1 MRMKL
6 LDKEHRKKR
15 IWGILAA
22 ALFLAIVVFSVQGK
36 NSCNAHR
43 LYVNDQPIFTFESPE
58 AALSSMTVNPLLS
71 EENWLSL
78 SCEGGRPAHDIQ
90 LYIRLARE
98 KDGMIAMSPN
108 ATLCNFSPTQD
119 EAAFTMN
126 DILRLDEDP
135 DYDLVLFELVN
146 YEKTPPAYQYAVFR
160 WIDS

>member
-1 MRMKL
+1 MKL

-78 SCEGGRPAHDIQ
+78 SCEGGRPEHDIQ

-98 KDGMIAMSPN
+98 KDGTIAMSPN

-135 DYDLVLFELVN
+135 NYDLVLFELVN
-146 YEKTPPAYQYAVFR
+146 YKKTPPAYQYAVFR